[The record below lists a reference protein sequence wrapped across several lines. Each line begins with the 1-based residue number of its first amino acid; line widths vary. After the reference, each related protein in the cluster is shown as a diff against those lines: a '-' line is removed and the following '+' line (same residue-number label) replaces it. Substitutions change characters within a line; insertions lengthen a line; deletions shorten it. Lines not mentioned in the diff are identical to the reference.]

1 MIEIKVKHPDVYNK
15 IIELLVRT
23 IVSHILSKKKINNN
37 SINKLYNNI
46 FAFTVFY
53 LYINNNIVYDFKDNT
68 YNNTFELI
76 KKYGSVLVIK
86 SIITNKLN
94 YNTLTTIII
103 PSMCGYLVYGLVI
116 DNYLDNHNIT
126 KIIKTLIMNITD
138 NIIVDL
144 IEEDESINIK
154 QNDLI
159 GRYIYET
166 IVKQK
171 ILFNNL

>member
-15 IIELLVRT
+15 IIELLLRT
-23 IVSHILSKKKINNN
+23 IVSHILAKKKINNN

>member
-68 YNNTFELI
+68 
-76 KKYGSVLVIK
+76 
-86 SIITNKLN
+86 
-94 YNTLTTIII
+94 
-103 PSMCGYLVYGLVI
+103 
-116 DNYLDNHNIT
+116 
-126 KIIKTLIMNITD
+126 
-138 NIIVDL
+138 
-144 IEEDESINIK
+144 
-154 QNDLI
+154 
-159 GRYIYET
+159 
-166 IVKQK
+166 
-171 ILFNNL
+171 